1 MSNPSNELLYT
12 IALNSIKGVGAVM
25 AKNLIA
31 YCGSA
36 EQVFNTSKHKL
47 GKIPMMG
54 TERADWVANADVLKE
69 AEAELK
75 FIEKNSITP
84 LVFTQPE
91 FPKRL
96 RDCSDSPILLY
107 YKGNADLNTAKT
119 VGIVGTRRAT
129 DYGKELTKKLVAD
142 LATHDVLIV
151 SGLAYGIDI
160 AAHQAALDNQLK
172 TLGVVA
178 HGLNLIYPAQ
188 HSNTAKKM
196 ESQGGILT
204 EYNSTHEM
212 HPSNF
217 PMRNRIVAGLCDA
230 MVVVES
236 KEEGGALITASL
248 ASSYNRD
255 VFAFPGRTIDKSSM
269 GCNKLIKQNKAAMIE
284 NANDLLE
291 AMNWNMDPNKKPKPQ
306 RQLFLTLSD
315 DENVIHQLLSEKE
328 EMEID
333 ELAFKSNFSSGALAG
348 ILLEMEMNGVIVMLP
363 GKRYKLI

>member
-1 MSNPSNELLYT
+1 LSNLGNEILYT

-36 EQVFNTSKHKL
+36 EEVFRTSKAKL
-47 GKIPMMG
+47 EKIPLMG

-69 AEAELK
+69 AEEELK
-75 FIEKNSITP
+75 FIEKNNIKP
-84 LVFTQPE
+84 LIFTQPE
-91 FPKRL
+91 YPKRL

-107 YKGNADLNTAKT
+107 YKGNAELNAAKIL
-119 VGIVGTRRAT
+119 GIVGTRRAT
-129 DYGKELTKKLVAD
+129 EYGKELTKKLVAE

-160 AAHQAALDNQLK
+160 AAHHAALENQLK
-172 TLGVVA
+172 TVGVVA
-178 HGLNLIYPAQ
+178 HGLNMIYPAQ
-188 HSNTAKKM
+188 HKSTAQKM
-196 ESQGGILT
+196 EIQGGVLT
-204 EYNSTHEM
+204 EYASTHEM

-291 AMNWNMDPNKKPKPQ
+291 AMNWKIDPNKKPKPQ
-306 RQLFLTLSD
+306 RQLFITLSD
-315 DENVIHQLLSEKE
+315 NENVIHQLLSEKE

-333 ELAFKSNFSSGALAG
+333 ELAYKSNFSSGALAG
-348 ILLEMEMNGVIVMLP
+348 ILLEMEMNGILVALP
-363 GKRYKLI
+363 GKRYKLL

>member
-1 MSNPSNELLYT
+1 MSNQSNELLYT

-36 EQVFNTSKHKL
+36 EQVFHTSKSKL
-47 GKIPMMG
+47 EKIPLIG
-54 TERADWVANADVLKE
+54 SGRADWVANADVLKE
-69 AEAELK
+69 AEDELK
-75 FIEKNSITP
+75 FIEKNKVTP
-84 LVFTQPE
+84 LLFTQPE

-96 RDCSDSPILLY
+96 KECSDSPILLY
-107 YKGNADLNTAKT
+107 YKGNADLNTTKT

-142 LATHDVLIV
+142 LATHDILII

-172 TLGVVA
+172 TVGVVA
-178 HGLNLIYPAQ
+178 HGLNMIYPTQ
-188 HSNTAKKM
+188 HHSTAKKM
-196 ESQGGILT
+196 ELQGGILT
-204 EYNSTHEM
+204 EYSSKHEM

-236 KEEGGALITASL
+236 KEEGGALITAAIS
-248 ASSYNRD
+248 SSYNRD

-284 NANDLLE
+284 TGHDLLE
-291 AMNWNMDPNKKPKPQ
+291 AMNWNADPTKKPKPQ
-306 RQLFLTLSD
+306 RQLFLTLSA
-315 DENVIHQLLSEKE
+315 DETIIHRILSEKDE
-328 EMEID
+328 VEID
-333 ELAFKSNFSSGALAG
+333 ELAFKSNFSSGTLAG
-348 ILLEMEMNGVIVMLP
+348 ILLEMEMNGILITLP
-363 GKRYKLI
+363 GKRYKLL